1 MAEQAWWITVL
12 QWTAWFGL
20 MSLVMGWLARSRLR
34 ARAASDA
41 HRLRYPPSTLIV
53 GLVCFAFFAG
63 IAVVSN
69 LYPNETATWWTT
81 AIFVGFALLSAPM
94 VAGFVFQHHDVSND
108 GLAYRNVIG
117 ARKDL
122 RWSDL
127 KAVRY
132 SPTKKSFRLE
142 TRTGDTARISA
153 MLMGLPEFARV
164 LLEHTPKEA
173 IDARTVNVLE
183 ATAAGNPPSVW
194 T

>member
-1 MAEQAWWITVL
+1 MAERAWWITAL
-12 QWTAWFGL
+12 QWTAWFGV

-34 ARAASDA
+34 ARPASGA
-41 HRLRYPPSTLIV
+41 RRLRYPPSTLIV
-53 GLVCFAFFAG
+53 GLVCFGFFA
-63 IAVVSN
+63 IVAVVSN

-81 AIFVGFALLSAPM
+81 AIFVGFALMAVPM
-94 VAGFVFQHHDVSND
+94 ISGFFLQHHDVSEE
-108 GLAYRNVIG
+108 GLAYRNMVG
-117 ARKDL
+117 VRKDL

-142 TRTGDTARISA
+142 TRTGDTAGISV
-153 MLMGLPEFARV
+153 MLTGLPEFARV

>member
-1 MAEQAWWITVL
+1 MTAL
-12 QWTAWFGL
+12 QWTVWFGL

-34 ARAASDA
+34 ARPASNMR
-41 HRLRYPPSTLIV
+41 RLQYPPSTLIV
-53 GLVCFAFFAG
+53 GLVCVGLFAG

-69 LYPNETATWWTT
+69 SYTNDTATWWTT

-94 VAGFVFQHHDVSND
+94 VSGYFLQHHEVSED
-108 GLAYRNVIG
+108 GLAYRNMTG
-117 ARKDL
+117 ARRDL

-132 SPTKKSFRLE
+132 SSAKKSFRLE
-142 TRTGDTARISA
+142 TRAGDSARISA
-153 MLMGLPEFARV
+153 MLMGLPEFARL
-164 LLEHTPKEA
+164 LLEHAPKDA
-173 IDARTVNVLE
+173 IDPGTVGVLE